1 VAGSLEFPESGH
13 FCPVAPLLLGRIRC
27 AMIEGMFSSPNYVA
41 AQRMLD
47 ATMVRHEGIAANLA
61 NVQTPGYKRVD
72 VEPGFRQALSKAVA
86 AGDVAALRA
95 LRPSLAA
102 DATAVSLRPDG
113 NTVQVESE
121 MLKLS
126 QNSAE
131 HALEL
136 QMITGS
142 LLRMRLAITGKG

>member
-1 VAGSLEFPESGH
+1 
-13 FCPVAPLLLGRIRC
+13 
-27 AMIEGMFSSPNYVA
+27 MIEGMFSSPNYVA
-41 AQRMLD
+41 AQHLLD

-72 VEPGFRQALSKAVA
+72 LAPSFKDQLSKAVA
-86 AGDVAALRA
+86 TGQLDSIGN
-95 LRPSLAA
+95 LRPSLTV
-102 DATAVSLRPDG
+102 DQSAVSLRPDG
-113 NTVQVESE
+113 NTVQIESE
-121 MLKLS
+121 MLNLS

-136 QMITGS
+136 HMITGN

>member
-1 VAGSLEFPESGH
+1 MA
-13 FCPVAPLLLGRIRC
+13 PVLLRGTRC
-27 AMIEGMFSSPNYVA
+27 AMIEGMFSSPNYLA
-41 AQRMLD
+41 AQHLLD

-72 VEPGFRQALSKAVA
+72 LSPSFRDELSKAVS
-86 AGDVAALRA
+86 AGNLESVSN
-95 LRPSLAA
+95 LRPSLAV
-102 DATAVSLRPDG
+102 DTTAISLRPDG

-136 QMITGS
+136 QMITGN

>member
-1 VAGSLEFPESGH
+1 
-13 FCPVAPLLLGRIRC
+13 
-27 AMIEGMFSSPNYVA
+27 MIEGMFSSPNYVA

-72 VEPGFRQALSKAVA
+72 LAPGFRQELSKAVA
-86 AGDVAALRA
+86 AGNAAA
-95 LRPSLAA
+95 VGHLRPSLAV
-102 DATAVSLRPDG
+102 DQTAVSLRPDG
-113 NTVQVESE
+113 NTVQVENE
-121 MLKLS
+121 LLKLS